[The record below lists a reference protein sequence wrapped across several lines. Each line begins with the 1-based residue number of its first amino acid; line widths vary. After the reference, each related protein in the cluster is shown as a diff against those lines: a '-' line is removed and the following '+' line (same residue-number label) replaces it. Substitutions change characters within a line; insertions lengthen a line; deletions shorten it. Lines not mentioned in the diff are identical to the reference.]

1 MSYKA
6 PLKDIDWALKQV
18 VGLSRVSSLP
28 HFAEATDDL
37 VDAVL
42 EEAGKFAEGVLAP
55 LNHSGDTQGCRWQD
69 HDVITPDGWVEAYQQ
84 FVEAGWMQ
92 LSATTEYGGQGLPYT
107 VGACVNEMWKSANM
121 AFSLCPLLS
130 HGAIEAV
137 TAHGSPELKD
147 KYLAKMIEGVWTGT
161 MNLTEPQAGTD
172 LAALKSKAIP
182 EGDHYRVSGQKIF
195 ITYGE
200 HGMAENIM
208 HLVLARLPDAPAGV
222 RGISLFL
229 VPKFLVNDDGSL
241 GERNDLRC
249 VSIEEKLGI
258 HGSPT
263 CVMSFGDEGGAIGYL
278 IGQENQGLAC
288 MFTMMNAARHAVG
301 MEGYALSERA
311 YQRALAYAM
320 DRVQGPAMLATDKSS
335 STIVNHP
342 DVRRMLMDMKS
353 RTEAMRMLAFEAAA
367 SYDIAEAA
375 EDEATRKF
383 HQSRGELLTPLVKG
397 WCTETAQLVTYLG
410 MQIHGG
416 MGFIEETGAA
426 QHYRD
431 ARITTIYEGTTGIQ
445 ANDLIGR
452 KLSRDGGE
460 GLQALSTE
468 IAATADALSNSDDD
482 RLQLMGAQLS
492 TANEQVVEVAQW
504 LLGNEQQQQ
513 AAGAA
518 VPLLMATGTLVGGW
532 LQGRSALAAVE
543 AINNGASDKDFLE
556 AKIGLAQYF
565 AGTALPEVASYG
577 AAAIQGG
584 ELVDVLSVEQLQG

>member
-6 PLKDIDWALKQV
+6 PLKDIDWALKHV
-18 VGLSRVSSLP
+18 VGLSRVSELP
-28 HFAEATDDL
+28 EYAEATDDL

-42 EEAGKFAEGVLAP
+42 EEAAKFAEGVLAP
-55 LNHSGDTQGCRWQD
+55 LNHPGDQQGCSWKD
-69 HDVITPDGWVEAYQQ
+69 HEVSTPDGWVEAYRQ
-84 FVEAGWMQ
+84 FQEAGWMQ
-92 LSATTEYGGQGLPYT
+92 LSATPEYGGQGLPYV
-107 VGACVNEMWKSANM
+107 VGSCVNELWKSANM

-137 TAHGSPELKD
+137 TAHGSKALKD
-147 KYLAKMIEGVWTGT
+147 KFLAKMIDGVWTGT

-182 EGDHYRVSGQKIF
+182 EGDHYRISGQKIF

-229 VPKFLVNDDGSL
+229 VPKYLVGDDGSL
-241 GERNDLRC
+241 GKRNDARC

-263 CVMSFGDEGGAIGYL
+263 CVMSFGDDGGAIGYL
-278 IGQENQGLAC
+278 IGEENKGLVC

-301 MEGYALSERA
+301 MEGYALSERS
-311 YQRALAYAM
+311 YQHALAYARE
-320 DRVQGPAMLATDKSS
+320 RVQGPAMLAGESGS
-335 STIVNHP
+335 GTIINHP

-353 RTEAMRMLAFEAAA
+353 RTEAMRMLALEAAVC
-367 SYDIAEAA
+367 YDIAEASP
-375 EDEATRKF
+375 DEAVRTF
-383 HQSRGELLTPLVKG
+383 HRRRGELLTPLVKG
-397 WCTETAQLVTYLG
+397 WCTETAQKITYLG

-416 MGFIEETGAA
+416 MGFIEETGSA
-426 QHYRD
+426 QFYRD

-452 KLSRDGGE
+452 KLARDGGE
-460 GLQALSTE
+460 GIQELVSEISLTTQSLS
-468 IAATADALSNSDDD
+468 DSDDE
-482 RLQLMGAQLS
+482 RLQLMGAQLAA
-492 TANEQVVEVAQW
+492 ANEQVGEVAQW
-504 LLGNEQQQQ
+504 LLNNDQQQQ
-513 AAGAA
+513 SAGAA
-518 VPLLMATGTLVGGW
+518 VPLLMAAGTLVGGW
-532 LQGRSALAAVE
+532 LQGRSALAA
-543 AINNGASDKDFLE
+543 AAALASGASDKEFLQG
-556 AKIGLAQYF
+556 KIGLAQYY
-565 AGTALPEVASYG
+565 AGSALPEVASYG

-584 ELVDVLSVEQLQG
+584 ELVGVLSEAQL

>member
-6 PLKDIDWALKQV
+6 PLKDIDWALKHV
-18 VGLSRVSSLP
+18 VGLSRVNSLP

-55 LNHSGDTQGCRWQD
+55 LNHSGDKQGCSWQD
-69 HDVITPDGWVEAYQQ
+69 HEVTTPDGWVEAYQQ

-107 VGACVNEMWKSANM
+107 VGACVNELWKSANM

-137 TAHGSPELKD
+137 TAHGSDAMKS
-147 KYLAKMIEGVWTGT
+147 KYLTKMIEGVWTGT

-172 LAALKSKAIP
+172 LAALKSRAIP

-208 HLVLARLPDAPAGV
+208 HLVLARLPDAPDGV

-229 VPKFLVNDDGSL
+229 VPKFMVNDDGSL
-241 GERNDLRC
+241 GERNDVRC

-263 CVMSFGDEGGAIGYL
+263 CVMSFGDDGGAIGYL
-278 IGQENQGLAC
+278 IGEENKGLAC

-320 DRVQGPAMLATDKSS
+320 DRVQGPAMLAGSGGAK
-335 STIVNHP
+335 TIVNHP

-367 SYDIAEAA
+367 SYDIGEAA
-375 EDEATRKF
+375 EDEETRSF
-383 HQSRGELLTPLVKG
+383 HQRRGELLTPLVKG
-397 WCTETAQLVTYLG
+397 WCTETAQSITYMG

-452 KLSRDGGE
+452 KMARDGGA
-460 GLQALSTE
+460 GLQELCVEIEATTTALS
-468 IAATADALSNSDDD
+468 ASSDE
-482 RLQLMGAQLS
+482 RLQLMGAQLAA
-492 TANEQVVEVAQW
+492 ANDQVVEVAQW
-504 LLGNEQQQQ
+504 LLGNDQPHQ
-513 AAGAA
+513 ASGAA
-518 VPLLMATGTLVGGW
+518 VSMLMATGTLVGGW

-543 AINNGASDKDFLE
+543 ALANGGGDKSFLE

-584 ELVDVLSVEQLQG
+584 ELVNVLSEDQLQS

>member
-6 PLKDIDWALKQV
+6 PLKDINWALKHV
-18 VGLSRVSSLP
+18 VGLDRVNSFP

-42 EEAGKFAEGVLAP
+42 EEAAKFAEGVLAP
-55 LNHSGDTQGCRWQD
+55 INHSGDQQGCSWKD
-69 HDVITPDGWVEAYQQ
+69 HEVSTPDGWVEAYQQ
-84 FVEAGWMQ
+84 FQEAGWMQ
-92 LSATTEYGGQGLPYT
+92 LSASAEYGGQGLPYLI
-107 VGACVNEMWKSANM
+107 GSCVNELWKSANM

-137 TAHGSPELKD
+137 TAHGSDALKA
-147 KYLAKMIEGVWTGT
+147 KYLSKMIDGAWTGT

-182 EGDHYRVSGQKIF
+182 EGEHYRVSGQKIF

-229 VPKFLVNDDGSL
+229 VPKFMVNDDGSL
-241 GERNDLRC
+241 GNRNDVRC

-278 IGQENQGLAC
+278 VGEENQGLAC

-301 MEGYALSERA
+301 MEGYSLSERA
-311 YQRALAYAM
+311 YQHALAFAN
-320 DRVQGPAMLATDKSS
+320 DRVQGKAMLSGS
-335 STIVNHP
+335 EGRSTIVDHP

-353 RTEAMRMLAFEAAA
+353 RTEAMRMLAYEAAA
-367 SYDIAEAA
+367 SYDIAEAS
-375 EDEATRKF
+375 EDDTQRAF
-383 HQSRGELLTPLVKG
+383 HKQRGELLTPLVKG
-397 WCTETAQLVTYLG
+397 WCTETAQKITYLG

-426 QHYRD
+426 QYYRD

-452 KLSRDGGE
+452 KMARDGGE
-460 GLQALSTE
+460 GIQLLVTE
-468 IAATADALSNSDDD
+468 IDATAQLLSDSDDE
-482 RLQLMGAQLS
+482 RLQLMGAQLA
-492 TANEQVVEVAQW
+492 TANEQVGEVAQW
-504 LLGNEQQQQ
+504 VINNDQPQQ
-513 AAGAA
+513 ASGAA
-518 VPLLMATGTLVGGW
+518 VPLMMATGTLVGGW
-532 LQGRSALAAVE
+532 LQGRSALAAVAE
-543 AINNGASDKDFLE
+543 ISSGSSDSAFLE
-556 AKIGLAQYF
+556 AKIGLAQYY

-584 ELVDVLSVEQLQG
+584 ELVDVLSVDQLSA

>member
-6 PLKDIDWALKQV
+6 PLKDIDWALKHV

-55 LNHSGDTQGCRWQD
+55 LNHSGDLQGCSWAD
-69 HDVITPDGWVEAYQQ
+69 HEVTTPDGWVEAYQQ

-137 TAHGSPELKD
+137 TAHGSTALKD
-147 KYLAKMIEGVWTGT
+147 KYLAKMIEGSWTGT

-172 LAALKSKAIP
+172 LAALKSKAVP
-182 EGDHYRVSGQKIF
+182 EGDHYRISGQKIF

-229 VPKFLVNDDGSL
+229 VPKFLVEDDGSL
-241 GERNDLRC
+241 GARNDLRC

-263 CVMSFGDEGGAIGYL
+263 CVMSFGDNDGAIGYL
-278 IGQENQGLAC
+278 IGEENQGLAC

-301 MEGYALSERA
+301 MEGYSLSERA
-311 YQRALAYAM
+311 YQRALAYAN
-320 DRVQGPAMLATDKSS
+320 DRVQGPAMLAPGEAG

-353 RTEAMRMLAFEAAA
+353 RTEAMRMLALEAAA

-375 EDEATRKF
+375 EDEETRAK
-383 HQSRGELLTPLVKG
+383 HRRRGELLTPLVKG
-397 WCTETAQLVTYLG
+397 WCTESAQYVTYLG
-410 MQIHGG
+410 MQVHGG

-452 KLSRDGGE
+452 KMARDGGA
-460 GLQALSTE
+460 GLQELGAE
-468 IAATADALSNSDDD
+468 IAATAEALAASDDE
-482 RLQLMGAQLS
+482 RLQLMGAQLA

-504 LLGNEQQQQ
+504 LLGNDKPHQ
-513 AAGAA
+513 ASGAA
-518 VPLLMATGTLVGGW
+518 VPMLMAAGTLVGGW
-532 LQGRSALAAVE
+532 LQGRSALAA
-543 AINNGASDKDFLE
+543 AAALAAGSSDVDYLQ

-565 AGTALPEVASYG
+565 AGSALPQVASYG

-584 ELVDVLSVEQLQG
+584 ELVDVLSVEQLQA